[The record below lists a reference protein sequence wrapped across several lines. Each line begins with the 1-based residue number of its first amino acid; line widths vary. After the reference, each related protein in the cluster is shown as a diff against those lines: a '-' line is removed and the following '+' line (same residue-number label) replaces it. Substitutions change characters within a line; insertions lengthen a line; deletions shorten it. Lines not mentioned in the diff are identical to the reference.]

1 MEQDNS
7 IDFVE
12 SQIRECYGRVVW
24 THKTHEK
31 CADILN
37 TRQDRLKLLQILLSA
52 LTTSGIVVTVIGNS
66 KAVGIISAIISI
78 SLTILNAYTKKYDLG
93 GMAQKHAD
101 AAVSIW
107 NIRENYLSL
116 LTDINACNL
125 SCDEIRPLRDKLQ
138 SDLHKIYK
146 GSPRTI
152 NKAYQLASKALNEM
166 EEMTF
171 NDEEIDK
178 LLPKSLRKAEKKS

>member
-1 MEQDNS
+1 MERNNP
-7 IDFVE
+7 IDFLE

-37 TRQDRLKLLQILLSA
+37 IRQDRLKLLQIILSA
-52 LTTSGIVVTVIGNS
+52 FTTSGIVVTVIGES
-66 KAVGIISAIISI
+66 KVVGVISAIISI
-78 SLTILNAYTKKYDLG
+78 SLTILNAYAKKYDLG
-93 GMAQKHAD
+93 GMAQKHVD

-116 LTDINACNL
+116 LTDISAFNL
-125 SCDEIRPLRDKLQ
+125 SCDEIRPTRDKLQ

-171 NDEEIDK
+171 SDEEIDK
-178 LLPKSLRKAEKKS
+178 LLPKNLRKTAP